1 MKKVS
6 ILIVTIFVSLACFA
20 RGGFGVEINVI
31 PPKTGIDNPISFTD
45 GLKLR
50 GFLSKSFAV
59 RGAFSLS
66 INPTTNY
73 YNSIA
78 GMGGQIFVYEEK
90 ANVTAFSITPGIEYH
105 FVKLEK
111 TSVYAGVEV
120 GFGQQKASYKA
131 TREDNNWI
139 AEIIGSD
146 NNGKRS
152 NTSIKSGVFIGMD
165 YYITNH
171 LYVGTELGFKYNSI
185 KEKEIIT
192 KDIHPVTGESSIE
205 GINKDYSKREE
216 FGCVP
221 SLRLGWTF

>member
-6 ILIVTIFVSLACFA
+6 ILLVTIFISLACFA

-31 PPKTGIDNPISFTD
+31 PPETGVDNSIPFTD

-50 GFLSKSFAV
+50 CFLSKSFAV
-59 RGAFSLS
+59 RGTFALS
-66 INPTTNY
+66 ISPTTNY
-73 YNSIA
+73 ASDFPPFEYK
-78 GMGGQIFVYEEK
+78 EK
-90 ANVTAFSITPGIEYH
+90 TNVTSFCITPGIEYH

-111 TSVYAGVEV
+111 VSVYTGVEV
-120 GFGQQKASYKA
+120 GFGQQKASYER
-131 TREDNNWI
+131 TYEDDNRFLL
-139 AEIIGSD
+139 EITGSD

-152 NTSIKSGVFIGMD
+152 NSSIKSGVFIGMD

-171 LYVGTELGFKYNSI
+171 LYVGTELGFRYGSI

-192 KDIHPVTGESSIE
+192 KITGTYDNPIE
-205 GINKDYSKREE
+205 GINKEYSKIEK

>member
-6 ILIVTIFVSLACFA
+6 ILLVTIFVSLACFA

-50 GFLSKSFAV
+50 CFLSKSLAV
-59 RGAFSLS
+59 RGTFALS
-66 INPTTNY
+66 ISPTTNY
-73 YNSIA
+73 LSDFPPSEYK
-78 GMGGQIFVYEEK
+78 EK
-90 ANVTAFSITPGIEYH
+90 TNVTSFCITPGIEYH

-111 TSVYAGVEV
+111 VSVYTGVEV
-120 GFGQQKASYKA
+120 GFGQQKASYELIRA
-131 TREDNNWI
+131 DNKNLV
-139 AEIIGSD
+139 EIIGSD

-152 NTSIKSGVFIGMD
+152 NSSIKSGVFIGLD

-171 LYVGTELGFKYNSI
+171 LYVGTELGFRYSST

-192 KDIHPVTGESSIE
+192 KITDTYDRPIE
-205 GINKDYSKREE
+205 GINKEYSKREK

>member
-59 RGAFSLS
+59 RG
-66 INPTTNY
+66 
-73 YNSIA
+73 
-78 GMGGQIFVYEEK
+78 
-90 ANVTAFSITPGIEYH
+90 
-105 FVKLEK
+105 
-111 TSVYAGVEV
+111 
-120 GFGQQKASYKA
+120 GFGQQKASYKE
-131 TREDNNWI
+131 TRE
-139 AEIIGSD
+139 GSD
-146 NNGKRS
+146 NWMVEITGSDDNGKRS
-152 NTSIKSGVFIGMD
+152 NTSIKSGVFVGMD

-171 LYVGTELGFKYNSI
+171 LYIGTELGFRYNSI

-192 KDIHPVTGESSIE
+192 KITGIYENPIESINKEYLKIE
-205 GINKDYSKREE
+205 GFS
-216 FGCVP
+216 CVP